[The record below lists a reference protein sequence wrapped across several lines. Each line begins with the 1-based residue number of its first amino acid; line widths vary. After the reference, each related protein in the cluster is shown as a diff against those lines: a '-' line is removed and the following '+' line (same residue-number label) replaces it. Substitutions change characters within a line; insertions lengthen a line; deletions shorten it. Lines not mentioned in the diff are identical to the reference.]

1 VQKGKKRMFVVR
13 PAIVAALA
21 AVIFIGRP
29 GSARAQGSGPITL
42 EGADYTL
49 QMGALIQ
56 LDGRFA
62 IDDPLNAVGDTFVL
76 RRVRPILQGRVAKF
90 FDFRLMPDFG
100 NGTVVLFDA
109 YFDTRFS
116 DALRLRVGK
125 DKTPIGLEQLQAD
138 YSVLFPE
145 RTLVTNLVPNRD
157 VGMQAQGSL
166 ARGMLSCVGAVFN
179 GVPDAAN
186 GDIDANDGK
195 DVVGR
200 VTVQPFARA
209 AGRSTLGVAL
219 AGSTGDQTGAL
230 PSFKSTDQQI
240 FFSNAAAT
248 IADGARTR
256 VSPSVFF
263 YKKAFGAFGEYVR
276 STQAVSKGTQ
286 HADLSHRAW
295 ETTVSLV
302 VTGEPASD
310 RGVTPRRR
318 CDPEAGTW
326 GAFQIAARYASLQID
341 PDTFTLGLAS
351 AGASR
356 RADAGGVSATW
367 YPNQYVKY
375 VLSYEPTVFDQAPDG
390 PRRAEHAVVF
400 RLQVNVQPSS

>member
-21 AVIFIGRP
+21 AVILIGRP

-76 RRVRPILQGRVAKF
+76 RRVRPILQRRVAKF

-166 ARGMLSCVGAVFN
+166 ARGVISYVGAVFN

-195 DVVGR
+195 DVVGQ

-209 AGRSTLGVAL
+209 AGRGTLGVAL

-240 FFSNAAAT
+240 FFSYAAET

-263 YKKAFGAFGEYVR
+263 YKKAFGAFG
-276 STQAVSKGTQ
+276 
-286 HADLSHRAW
+286 
-295 ETTVSLV
+295 
-302 VTGEPASD
+302 
-310 RGVTPRRR
+310 
-318 CDPEAGTW
+318 
-326 GAFQIAARYASLQID
+326 
-341 PDTFTLGLAS
+341 
-351 AGASR
+351 
-356 RADAGGVSATW
+356 
-367 YPNQYVKY
+367 
-375 VLSYEPTVFDQAPDG
+375 
-390 PRRAEHAVVF
+390 
-400 RLQVNVQPSS
+400 